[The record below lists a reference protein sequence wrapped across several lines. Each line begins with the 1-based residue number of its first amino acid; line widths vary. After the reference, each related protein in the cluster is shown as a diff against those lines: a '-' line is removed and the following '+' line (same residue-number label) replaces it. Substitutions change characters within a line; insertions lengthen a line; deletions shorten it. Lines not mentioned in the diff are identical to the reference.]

1 MANLLLRRQD
11 MKFIDVAYYLADSA
25 IRHELGA
32 YSNLLKSVPS
42 AQKSVNCDDIQ
53 SMLDKTVG

>member
-1 MANLLLRRQD
+1 MLLRRTD
-11 MKFIDVAYYLADSA
+11 MKLIDVAYYLAESA

-32 YSNLLKSVPS
+32 YPNILKNLALSHRS
-42 AQKSVNCDDIQ
+42 ANGDDIQ

>member
-1 MANLLLRRQD
+1 
-11 MKFIDVAYYLADSA
+11 MKLIDVAYYLAESA

-32 YSNLLKSVPS
+32 YSNVLKSAPS
-42 AQKSVNCDDIQ
+42 AQKSMNYDDIQ

>member
-1 MANLLLRRQD
+1 
-11 MKFIDVAYYLADSA
+11 MKLIDVAYYLAESA

-32 YSNLLKSVPS
+32 YPNILKNLALSHRS
-42 AQKSVNCDDIQ
+42 ANGDDIQ

>member
-1 MANLLLRRQD
+1 
-11 MKFIDVAYYLADSA
+11 MKFIDVAYYLAESA

-32 YSNLLKSVPS
+32 YSGVLKSIPP
-42 AQKSVNCDDIQ
+42 AQKSLNYDDIQ